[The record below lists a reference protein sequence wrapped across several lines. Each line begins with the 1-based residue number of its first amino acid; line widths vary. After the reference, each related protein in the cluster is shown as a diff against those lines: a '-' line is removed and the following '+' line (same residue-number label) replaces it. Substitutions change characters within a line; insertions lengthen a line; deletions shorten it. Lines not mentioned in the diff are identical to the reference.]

1 MVSKK
6 LKWKAIE
13 VAAGMLGAAVAEK
26 AVEKGWSAASGKK
39 PPATPGVKG
48 VRWKQAILW
57 AGATGMVLAVG
68 RLLATGAASAGWRK
82 ATGRK
87 PPR

>member
-6 LKWKAIE
+6 AKWAVVE
-13 VAAGMLGAAVAEK
+13 AAAGMLGAALAEK
-26 AVEKGWSAASGKK
+26 AVESGWKAASGKK
-39 PPATPGVKG
+39 PPQTPGVRG
-48 VRWKQAILW
+48 VRWRQALAW
-57 AGATGMVLAVG
+57 AAATGMVLAVG